1 MYLYFRAYITFKTR
15 GEAKKC
21 VEDTKDMTVED
32 RKVRLQL
39 NGKMKGICGT
49 RIFEYYPGVSFY
61 YRNNIVHTREEQFI
75 TKVCHT

>member
-39 NGKMKGICGT
+39 NGKMNGICGPHCEKT
-49 RIFEYYPGVSFY
+49 CLRGVRPGHAQTSLLS
-61 YRNNIVHTREEQFI
+61 YRD
-75 TKVCHT
+75 